1 MENQN
6 TERKEKFSSLK
17 TWAKLLPFL
26 RPYRGLMAVVI
37 ATMLVNAAVD
47 ICYPLLSGYVV
58 DRFVTPRTT
67 EGIAGFAVVYM
78 LVVLLQMTCTI
89 VFARSALKVEMYLG
103 RDLKKTLFTHLQTL
117 SFSYYNTT
125 PVGVIMA
132 RVMSDTNRIGGVFA
146 WSLVDIFWSL
156 AYVLGCMGV
165 MLFINWRLALLII
178 VVVPAIALATLY
190 FQKRIL
196 NLNRKVRKIN
206 AEITR
211 HYNEGI
217 SGAKPPKPW

>member
-1 MENQN
+1 MKNQN

-117 SFSYYNTT
+117 SFS
-125 PVGVIMA
+125 
-132 RVMSDTNRIGGVFA
+132 
-146 WSLVDIFWSL
+146 
-156 AYVLGCMGV
+156 
-165 MLFINWRLALLII
+165 
-178 VVVPAIALATLY
+178 
-190 FQKRIL
+190 
-196 NLNRKVRKIN
+196 
-206 AEITR
+206 
-211 HYNEGI
+211 
-217 SGAKPPKPW
+217 